1 MSPLDLLWLF
11 LIFSSLQPLV
21 QKQLLAATRRRM
33 LGQIARRRDATV
45 ISASRCAW
53 AYRPRSGR

>member
-21 QKQLLAATRRRM
+21 QKQLLAAIRTS
-33 LGQIARRRDATV
+33 
-45 ISASRCAW
+45 SA
-53 AYRPRSGR
+53 